1 MSRTIRRKGFNYNGN
16 RNSFDYEC
24 QKDSNRAARWA
35 EFWVPKG
42 YTLRPDKTDDRTW
55 RRWKDPVIQEVH
67 FHRDNHSGKRCVPGL
82 YCTLKYHRPMRVHVR
97 MDIQK
102 SILMDDWDNA
112 IIGKRMDSNKSLGWM
127 WF

>member
-1 MSRTIRRKGFNYNGN
+1 MSRTTRRKGYCYKGT
-16 RNSFDYEC
+16 RNSFAHESE
-24 QKDSNRAARWA
+24 KDAKRNARWA
-35 EFWVPKG
+35 DFWEAKG
-42 YTLRPDKTDDRTW
+42 YTLRPDKTDDRRW
-55 RRWKDPVIQEVH
+55 RRWNDPVIQEIH
-67 FHRDNHSGKRCVPGL
+67 YHRDNGSGQHCVPGL

-97 MDIQK
+97 MDIRK